1 MAQSIK
7 LGNDTFL
14 DAQGVNGYK
23 GSLDSS
29 DNLDNMY
36 MRHHSG
42 TYFLGANVQNSPANY
57 CMMIMIGTGESNV
70 SIAFQLIV
78 SGSYLYSRVRSGSGS
93 SFSWA
98 AWKRVAMSTWT

>member
-14 DAQGVNGYK
+14 DAQGINGYK

-42 TYFLGANVQNSPANY
+42 IYYLGANVQNSPASEV
-57 CMMIMIGTGESNV
+57 GEV
-70 SIAFQLIV
+70 DTKPYRKACED
-78 SGSYLYSRVRSGSGS
+78 
-93 SFSWA
+93 FS
-98 AWKRVAMSTWT
+98 KKEK